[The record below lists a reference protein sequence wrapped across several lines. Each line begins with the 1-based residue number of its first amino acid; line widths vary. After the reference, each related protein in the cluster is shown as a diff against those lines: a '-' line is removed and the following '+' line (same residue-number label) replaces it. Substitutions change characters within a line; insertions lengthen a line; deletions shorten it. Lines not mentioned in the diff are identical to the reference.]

1 LSFGR
6 LTPDT
11 ILPAVEAV
19 GGMRLTGLILS
30 LPSYINRVYELR
42 AVDGT
47 KLIAKFYRPG
57 RWSRDAILDE
67 HRFIADCADAE
78 IPVVP
83 PLVLENGSTIGE
95 HDGFILSLFPKRAGR
110 QFEINEESD
119 WLRAGALVARMHLA
133 GEKHAAPHRITI
145 DPALSALAD
154 VNHLCASIISGRS
167 RDLYKNVAMRL
178 IETSIPLFAD
188 LERIRLHGDCHR
200 GNILDRLDEGLLLI
214 DFDDMAMGPPV
225 QDVWLLLPDR
235 ADKCYREIGLFLQ
248 GYERFRRFD
257 RSSLRCIEPL
267 RAMRMI
273 YFLSW
278 CSRQVDDALFRK
290 NFPDWGSDVFWQ
302 KEINDLREQLGFV
315 MEIGNTAT
323 EEEY

>member
-1 LSFGR
+1 MSFGR
-6 LTPDT
+6 LTPET

-19 GGMRLTGLILS
+19 GGMRLTGLVLS
-30 LPSYINRVYELR
+30 LPSYINRVYELQ
-42 AVDGT
+42 AIDGT

-67 HRFIADCADAE
+67 HGFISDCAAAE

-83 PLVLENGSTIGE
+83 PLRLLNGSTIGE
-95 HDGFILSLFPKRAGR
+95 HDGFLLSLFPKRAGR
-110 QFEINEESD
+110 QFEINEDAD
-119 WLRAGALVARMHLA
+119 WLRVGALIARTHLA
-133 GEKHAAPHRITI
+133 GEKKAAPHRITI
-145 DPALSALAD
+145 DPLLSALAD
-154 VNHLCASIISGRS
+154 VTHLYGTIIPGRS
-167 RDLYKNVAMRL
+167 RDFYKNVAMRL
-178 IETSIPLFAD
+178 IDASVPLFSG

-200 GNILDRLDEGLLLI
+200 GNILDRLDDGLLLI

-225 QDVWLLLPDR
+225 QDLWLLLPDR
-235 ADKCYREIGLFLQ
+235 ADKSTREIGLFLQ

-273 YFLSW
+273 YFLAW
-278 CSRQVDDALFRK
+278 CSRQIDDALFRK
-290 NFPDWGSDVFWQ
+290 HFPDWGSDAFWQ

-315 MEIGNTAT
+315 MDNGNLN
-323 EEEY
+323 EE

>member
-1 LSFGR
+1 MSFGR
-6 LTPDT
+6 LTPET
-11 ILPAVEAV
+11 ILPAVETV
-19 GGMRLTGLILS
+19 GGMRLTGMVLS

-42 AVDGT
+42 ALDGT

-57 RWSRDAILDE
+57 RWNRDAILDE
-67 HRFIADCADAE
+67 HRFTKDCADAE

-83 PLVLENGSTIGE
+83 PLPLLDGSTIGE
-95 HDGFILSLFPKRAGR
+95 HDGFLLSLFPKRAGR
-110 QFEINEESD
+110 QLEINDDGD
-119 WLRAGALVARMHLA
+119 WLRVGALVARTHLA
-133 GEKHAAPHRITI
+133 GEKQTAPHRITI

-154 VNHLCASIISGRS
+154 VTHLCDAVIPGRS
-167 RDLYKNVAMRL
+167 RDLYKGAAMRL
-178 IETSIPLFAD
+178 IEWSIPLFEH

-200 GNILDRLDEGLLLI
+200 GNILDRMDEGLLLI

-235 ADKCYREIGLFLQ
+235 ADKARREIELFLQ

-273 YFLSW
+273 YFLAW
-278 CSRQVDDALFRK
+278 CSRQVDDSLFRK
-290 NFPDWGSDVFWQ
+290 HFPDWGSDAFWQ

-315 MEIGNTAT
+315 MDDGNIDG
-323 EEEY
+323 

>member
-1 LSFGR
+1 MSFGR
-6 LTPDT
+6 LTPET
-11 ILPAVEAV
+11 ILPAVETE
-19 GGMRLTGLILS
+19 GKIRLTGLVLS

-42 AVDGT
+42 ALDGT

-67 HRFIADCADAE
+67 HRFISDCADAE

-83 PLVLENGSTIGE
+83 PLTLESGSTIGE
-95 HDGFILSLFPKRAGR
+95 HEGFLFALFPKRAGR
-110 QFEINEESD
+110 QLEINTDAD
-119 WLRAGALVARMHLA
+119 WLRVGALVARTHLA
-133 GEKHAAPHRITI
+133 GEKRAAPHRITI
-145 DPALSALAD
+145 DPDRSALAD
-154 VNHLCASIISGRS
+154 ATHLCDSIIPGRW
-167 RDLYKNVAMRL
+167 RDLYKSVALRL
-178 IETSIPLFAD
+178 IDWSVPLFAG

-235 ADKCYREIGLFLQ
+235 ADKSLREIELFLQ

-257 RSSLRCIEPL
+257 QASLRCVEPL

-273 YFLSW
+273 YFLAW

-290 NFPDWGSDVFWQ
+290 HFPEWGSDAFWQ

-315 MEIGNTAT
+315 MDGGNFDSR
-323 EEEY
+323 